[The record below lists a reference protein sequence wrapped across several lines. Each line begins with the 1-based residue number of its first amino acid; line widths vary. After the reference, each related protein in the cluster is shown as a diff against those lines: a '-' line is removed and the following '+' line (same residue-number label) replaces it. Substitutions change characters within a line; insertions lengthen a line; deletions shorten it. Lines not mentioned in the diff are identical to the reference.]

1 MQGRTLIPP
10 SVAADDRT
18 VNAQTGAPAMFVSE
32 IMTPHAECTSP
43 GATLQ
48 GAAQRMKML
57 NVGSLPVC
65 HEDRLIGIITDRD
78 IAIRAVADGMDPAT
92 THVEAVM
99 TRGVTCCFD
108 DQDIREAAD
117 MMEEKQIRR
126 LVVLNHDNRLV
137 GIVSL
142 GDLAVRGRDEELSA
156 EALEQIS
163 EETAPLG
170 VGAQTEAQSGKEGQS
185 KRR

>member
-1 MQGRTLIPP
+1 
-10 SVAADDRT
+10 
-18 VNAQTGAPAMFVSE
+18 
-32 IMTPHAECTSP
+32 
-43 GATLQ
+43 
-48 GAAQRMKML
+48 MKIL

-78 IAIRAVADGMDPAT
+78 MAIRAVADGMDPAST
-92 THVEAVM
+92 QVEAVM

-108 DQDIREAAD
+108 DQEISEAAD
-117 MMEEKQIRR
+117 MMEKKQIRR

-142 GDLAVRGRDEELSA
+142 GDLAVRGRDDELSA

-170 VGAQTEAQSGKEGQS
+170 VANPDEAQSRTRAASE
-185 KRR
+185 RR